1 MLTDLS
7 PKNPKY
13 NCETCKYTT
22 NNKKD
27 YSKHLGTSKHKSQ
40 SGVNNL
46 LTDLSPKSPYDKEKL
61 FCDKCNKQYKSRV
74 GLWKHQKQCKIINL
88 KYEEVIQDEEKEPV
102 TNDDLVEIL
111 LKENAE
117 FKQMICDIVKN
128 ITTNM
133 ATNINNISNTN
144 SNNTMTNSNNNNFN
158 LQVFLN
164 ETCKDA
170 INMTDFINSFKI
182 TMSDLEETGRVGFVN
197 GMSKMYNSNLDE
209 LDTHIRPFHCSDLKR
224 EVFYI
229 KENNVW
235 YKEVNSKETLT
246 KMIKQ
251 IALKNIRQISEWMKL
266 HPDCTDSDSRF
277 NDRYLHIVMNS
288 MSGSTKEEQDDNINK
303 IISKLAKTVTI
314 KK

>member
-1 MLTDLS
+1 MLTEIV
-7 PKNPKY
+7 PKNPKF
-13 NCETCKYTT
+13 NCEICKYIT

-27 YSKHLGTSKHKSQ
+27 YTKHLGTAKHKSQ

-46 LTDLSPKSPYDKEKL
+46 LTNLSPKSPDDKLINYCE
-61 FCDKCNKQYKSRV
+61 KCNKQYKSRV
-74 GLWKHQKQCKIINL
+74 GFWKHQKICKIVNL
-88 KYEEVIQDEEKEPV
+88 NFDEKEIQEKDNV
-102 TNDDLVEIL
+102 TNEDLVELL
-111 LKENAE
+111 LKENSE

-128 ITTNM
+128 MTSS
-133 ATNINNISNTN
+133 INNINTNTNTN

-164 ETCKDA
+164 ETCKNA

-197 GMSKMYNSNLDE
+197 GMSKMCNTNLDE

-235 YKEVNSKETLT
+235 YKEANTKETLIN
-246 KMIKQ
+246 MIKQ
-251 IALKNIRQISEWMKL
+251 ITIKNIKQIGEWMKL

-303 IISKLAKTVTI
+303 IISKVAKNVTI